1 MRRWRG
7 AATALVAA
15 TLAIATVELAW
26 PARPDFPPFV
36 MTIEDWNSQRVGL
49 SDGRRLAGTYVHRLE
64 YRRRDDWSLTLV
76 FDEIP
81 GYSKADDPYD
91 NTTCRNG
98 VYGHVDRGG
107 VFHERSRDPGF
118 CNGVGRWIHYGIA
131 WRYPWRREVAGDT
144 IVYTDPG
151 ERVVFDARTG
161 LPLLYEAGP
170 VDGPVGER
178 TKFRLD
184 RWGTP

>member
-7 AATALVAA
+7 AASALIAMA
-15 TLAIATVELAW
+15 FAIAAVELAW
-26 PARPDFPPFV
+26 PPRPDFPPFV
-36 MTIEDWNSQRVGL
+36 MTIEDWSSQRVGL
-49 SDGRRLAGTYVHRLE
+49 SDGRRLAGTSVSRLE

-76 FDEIP
+76 FDEVP

-91 NTTCRNG
+91 NRTCRDG
-98 VYGHVDRGG
+98 VYGHVDRAGT
-107 VFHERSRDPGF
+107 FHEWSRDPGF

-131 WRYPWRREVAGDT
+131 WRYRWKREVAGDT

-161 LPLLYEAGP
+161 LPLLYEADGLSGP
-170 VDGPVGER
+170 IGRRETYRVE
-178 TKFRLD
+178 